1 MQDECAEDRYILQS
15 NNRQDRHV
23 STTMTPYFTGEKSTE
38 VNTQSDFLGEV
49 YETEAYPSKTLQPV
63 IGDFD
68 DGLKKPYTFEV
79 IKAVTDKKPGLL
91 GSNEVRRV
99 YRYWRI

>member
-1 MQDECAEDRYILQS
+1 
-15 NNRQDRHV
+15 V
-23 STTMTPYFTGEKSTE
+23 STTLTPYFTGEKSKD

-68 DGLKKPYTFEV
+68 DGLKKPYTFVV
-79 IKAVTDKKPGLL
+79 IKADTDKKT
-91 GSNEVRRV
+91 RV
-99 YRYWRI
+99 AG